1 MFAPG
6 VEILGPQNRAIV
18 AVLTFSFGSLGGA
31 LVGLLAWWIRDWRWF
46 LRIVNVPAY
55 IAIAFIWLMPE
66 SFRWL
71 LAKGKYSEV
80 AKSLLTAAKLN
91 GITLSESMSSVLH
104 NKPENILLDEIN
116 NNNTNEAL
124 KEHKFSE
131 IFQCPSFCLRI
142 IACAYCWLSTL
153 FVFYGLSLTAV
164 VIGGNKFSDFVLV
177 SSMELFG
184 SIFIYFMAERVRRKR
199 LLIPSLFIS
208 GISLLVSSFL
218 PDIYWLNLTLNLV
231 GKFSITVAF
240 STLYTFTSEIFP
252 TYLRHTLL
260 GFCSGIGR
268 LGSLIA
274 TQSPA
279 LTKIYNTLPT
289 LLFGGTAIVAGILCF
304 SFPETFQIKLP
315 DTIEEAMNPNVEKEK
330 SKIKF

>member
-1 MFAPG
+1 
-6 VEILGPQNRAIV
+6 
-18 AVLTFSFGSLGGA
+18 
-31 LVGLLAWWIRDWRWF
+31 
-46 LRIVNVPAY
+46 
-55 IAIAFIWLMPE
+55 MPE

-71 LAKGKYSEV
+71 LTKGKYKEV

-91 GITLSESMSSVLH
+91 GITLSKPMADVLH
-104 NKPENILLDEIN
+104 NKPDNILLDNVVADTSDEMKD
-116 NNNTNEAL
+116 L
-124 KEHKFSE
+124 KFTE
-131 IFQCPSFCLRI
+131 IFKYPAFCLRI
-142 IACAYCWLSTL
+142 ITCAYCWLSTL

-164 VIGGNKFSDFVLV
+164 AIGGNKFSDFVLV

-184 SIFIYFMAERVRRKR
+184 SIFIYFMVERVRRKH

-208 GISLLVSSFL
+208 GISLLISSFV
-218 PDIYWLNLTLNLV
+218 PNIYWLNLTLYLT
-231 GKFSITVAF
+231 GKFAITVAF

-279 LTKIYNTLPT
+279 LTNIYKTLPT
-289 LLFGGTAIVAGILCF
+289 LLFGGTAFLAGILCF
-304 SFPETFQIKLP
+304 TFPETFQIKLP
-315 DTIEEAMNPNVEKEK
+315 DTIEEAMRPNVKFNK
-330 SKIKF
+330 NKIKT